1 MEQLRKVGQICRQH
15 YEKLLLSIALLLL
28 GGAVLYLFSESKT
41 QAEIIRKIPVDFE
54 KRTVYTV
61 KPVDLTNTIR
71 VLKQAE
77 SPQALSFSQP
87 HNLFNPVQWQIPAGS
102 TTLIKKVTGEETG
115 PRSMT
120 AVGIRPYHF
129 KLSFISAASSGAGE
143 QAQVLG
149 YWIGVTNE
157 AVLRNT
163 PTSLRGAR
171 TLFSLNVTNNNSPV
185 LLTEVKGPPGAP
197 EAVVGMLR
205 DTGEKFS
212 ISLEKPFEKIIGY
225 ETKLRYP
232 NSTNYV
238 ERGNYLR
245 AGPAVIDIDGQGYKI
260 VDIST
265 NEVKVVAESNEK
277 PYSITKIVAQ

>member
-54 KRTVYTV
+54 KRTVSTV
-61 KPVDLTNTIR
+61 KPVDLTNAFR
-71 VLKQAE
+71 ALKQAE
-77 SPQALSFSQP
+77 SPQALNFSPP
-87 HNLFNPVQWQIPAGS
+87 HNLLNPVQWQIPAGS
-102 TTLIKKVTGEETG
+102 TTPIKKVTGEETG
-115 PRSMT
+115 PRSIT
-120 AVGIRPYHF
+120 AVGVRPYHF
-129 KLSFISAASSGAGE
+129 KLSFIGAASSGAGE
-143 QAQVLG
+143 QAQVSG

-157 AVLRNT
+157 AVLRAT
-163 PTSLRGAR
+163 ATSRRG
-171 TLFSLNVTNNNSPV
+171 TKILFALNVTNITTPV

-197 EAVVGMLR
+197 ESLAGMLR

-212 ISLEKPFEKIIGY
+212 IGLDKPFEKVIGY

-238 ERGNYLR
+238 ERGAYLR
-245 AGPAVIDIDGQGYKI
+245 VGPASIDIDGQGYKI

-277 PYSITKIVAQ
+277 PYSIIKFTQ